1 MNIGFWT
8 YYNIIHNKNYLSNIK
23 EHNVKKKKYVLLN
36 DKTNECIFFNKKFKI
51 SNFMRN
57 V

>member
-23 EHNVKKKKYVLLN
+23 EHNVKKKSMYYLMTKLMNVFFLTKSLKYQTL
-36 DKTNECIFFNKKFKI
+36 
-51 SNFMRN
+51 
-57 V
+57 